1 MDKIHIQKLKAAGL
15 VVLLLAAWVSLA
27 AAQSFTVSP
36 QLPAIPTNIFVVTNY
51 GAVGDGISTNT
62 AAINAAIIDACVTH
76 SGGTV
81 EIPYVPGT
89 SNIFLSGP
97 IQVNNYL
104 NLQVDAGVT
113 LRMLPYGSY
122 SGGDFIADTTGSH
135 AYHDI
140 EVSGHGTIDGQ
151 ATLAGWW
158 SISSTSGKPYMMNF
172 YHGAQ
177 ILIRDITLT
186 RSPVFH
192 IKFNGSSC
200 TNITV
205 TNLTIATD
213 SSDSHNTD
221 GIDVA
226 GQNILIENS
235 SISDGDYNI
244 AVSGNCSD
252 IIVTN
257 CAFGAGHGMSVGGN
271 TSPGGV
277 SNLLVINCTFT
288 NTDNGIRLKADVT
301 EGGPVQ
307 NCYYY
312 NNTMTNVN
320 KAAVIIYSYYVA
332 VPTPTSVSPATAA
345 GEPVAALNN
354 TPSWQ
359 NIIISNLTANVTG
372 SGIAGIIW
380 GRTELP
386 ETNIILSHVNLT
398 AAKTFDVYNAYG
410 VQFVDSTITTTTS
423 GQKTFTLWNASFTLT
438 NSAPVAGP
446 VTVDGLTST
455 NNSLA
460 LYNSP
465 AFMTTPD
472 LFGCNPLAISGG
484 ILTNSGNLTLSN
496 SVQDFFVGTN
506 TGRVMELGN
515 LSLNDVINIT
525 NAPGFTTTNYTLFTY
540 SGSLT
545 GTPLLGSTPAGFN
558 CTLDTNTPGYV
569 LLDVAPATPPPSPL
583 DFSTFSLSGNNLVFS
598 GTGGVTNGTYIV
610 LASTNVALPLIQWT
624 PLATNSF
631 DASGDFTFTN
641 ATTNFPQL
649 FYRLELQ

>member
-15 VVLLLAAWVSLA
+15 AILLLVAWWSPA
-27 AAQSFTVSP
+27 KAQSFTVSP

-62 AAINAAIIDACVTH
+62 VAINAAILDACVTNA
-76 SGGTV
+76 GGTV

-89 SNIFLSGP
+89 SNIFLCGP
-97 IQVNNYL
+97 IQVNNHL

-122 SGGDFIADTTGSH
+122 PGGDFIADTTGSH
-135 AYHDI
+135 PYHDI
-140 EVSGHGTIDGQ
+140 EVSGHGIIDGQ

-177 ILIRDITLT
+177 ILIRDVTLT
-186 RSPVFH
+186 RAPVFH

-235 SISDGDYNI
+235 SISDGDDNI
-244 AVSGNCSD
+244 AASGNCSD

-257 CAFGAGHGMSVGGN
+257 CAFGAGHGMSIGGN

-301 EGGPVQ
+301 EGGPSQ
-307 NCYYY
+307 NCYFY

-320 KAAVIIYSYYVA
+320 KAAVIIYSYYNV
-332 VPTPTSVSPATAA
+332 VGTPTSVTPATAA

-354 TPSWQ
+354 TPGWQ
-359 NIIISNLTANVTG
+359 NIVISNLTANVTG

-380 GRTELP
+380 ARTELP
-386 ETNIILSHVNLT
+386 ATNIILSHVNIT

-410 VQFVDSTITTTTS
+410 VQFVDSHITTTTS
-423 GQKTFTLWNASFTLT
+423 GQKTFTLWNANLTLT

-446 VTVDGLTST
+446 ITVDGLTST

-465 AFMTTPD
+465 AFLTTPD
-472 LFGCNPLAISGG
+472 LFGCNPVAISGG
-484 ILTNSGNLTLSN
+484 ILTNSGSLTLSN
-496 SVQDFFVGTN
+496 SVQDFFPGTN
-506 TGRVMELGN
+506 PSQVKVLGN
-515 LSLNDVINIT
+515 LSLNSDVINIT
-525 NAPGFTTTNYTLFTY
+525 NAPGFTATNYTLFTY

-545 GTPLLGSTPAGFN
+545 GNPSLGNTPAGFN
-558 CTLDTNTPGYV
+558 CTLNTNTPGQV
-569 LLDVAPATPPPSPL
+569 QLVVANPTASSPS
-583 DFSTFSLSGNNLVFS
+583 FNTFSLSGNNLVFS
-598 GTGGVTNGTYIV
+598 GTGGVTNGNYLV
-610 LASTNVALPLIQWT
+610 LTSTNVALPLSQWT
-624 PLATNSF
+624 PLATNLF
-631 DASGDFTFTN
+631 DGSGNFTFTN

-649 FYRLELQ
+649 FYRLQLQ